1 MSNFQTQKGFT
12 LLELLVVISIIGLL
26 SSIVVTSL
34 SSAKQKAKVSLF
46 ISELRQMR
54 SLMDLE
60 HGATGSYI
68 GLRSNAWA
76 GVGPIAP
83 AVSCDTA
90 YPVGAPPSAYTA
102 QANALCQKIVEVSGG
117 QYSLLVS
124 GSSAT
129 FSIQGY
135 VYLPTGALLYCIG
148 SSGTTFGVPYSPTV
162 YNNVGCSNNP

>member
-1 MSNFQTQKGFT
+1 MSKFQPKKGFT
-12 LLELLVVISIIGLL
+12 LIELLVVISIIGLL
-26 SSIVVTSL
+26 ASIVVTSL
-34 SSAKQKAKVSLF
+34 SSAKQKAKVSVF

-60 HGATGSYI
+60 HGSTGSYV
-68 GLRSNAWA
+68 GLRSNAWV
-76 GVGPIAP
+76 GVGPVSP

-90 YPVGAPPSAYTA
+90 YPVGAPPSVYTA

-124 GSSAT
+124 GTPTT

-135 VYLPTGALLYCIG
+135 LYSPSGSLLYCIG

-162 YNNVGCSNNP
+162 YNNVGCLNNP